1 MDDPKAERAVYARI
15 FDAMAE
21 EVRKEADK
29 DRAEIRR
36 KALWG
41 VAAGLEIAGAL
52 MRNTDIALDPA
63 DAALLISRYKPLHY
77 AYLVQKE
84 GRQVRRKPPDLNVK
98 RVVKGKKKE

>member
-1 MDDPKAERAVYARI
+1 MNDPNAERALYARTI
-15 FDAMAE
+15 DAMAE
-21 EVRKEADK
+21 VVRQEADT

-41 VAAGLEIAGAL
+41 VAAGLEIAAAL
-52 MRNTDIALDPA
+52 MRNPDLAIDPA
-63 DAALLISRYKPLHY
+63 DAALLIARYKPLHY

-84 GRQVRRKPPDLNVK
+84 GRKVRRKPPDLHVK